1 MTVTYLR
8 RRVDGELEEVQGS
21 YEGSASSLFVFTF
34 LNAYTRGREEEQKLG
49 KAPIYDVLVCYHDFI
64 WSQDPSKE
72 SALEELSAQLAEGT
86 TVRGEPIRDSKSYAM
101 TSIRNFFRDFEDVIT
116 GEVVCESYDEC
127 VHGESASTT
136 DKLCDEGD
144 FDDSPFFKFASGL
157 SKRDRQILFARGV
170 CASAEEA
177 AKWCKLGTR
186 WKFARR
192 FRAAQWRFWAQCGLE
207 NLRGLIRSKETRDIL
222 DVFTR
227 SNGEIACAA
236 KIWHTTHKKCHEKF
250 IKMLN
255 GLKQEFDGRNSVIQH
270 CLLFKKGKN
279 DKR

>member
-144 FDDSPFFKFASGL
+144 FDDSPFSSLHLALAKGIGRFFLREEFALLRRRQPSG
-157 SKRDRQILFARGV
+157 
-170 CASAEEA
+170 AS
-177 AKWCKLGTR
+177 WG
-186 WKFARR
+186 
-192 FRAAQWRFWAQCGLE
+192 QGGS
-207 NLRGLIRSKETRDIL
+207 LRGGLGLRSG
-222 DVFTR
+222 VF
-227 SNGEIACAA
+227 
-236 KIWHTTHKKCHEKF
+236 
-250 IKMLN
+250 
-255 GLKQEFDGRNSVIQH
+255 GRNVGLRICGVLSEVKRRETYLM
-270 CLLFKKGKN
+270 CLFVQMARLHARQKFGTPHTRNVTKN
-279 DKR
+279 L